1 MHLQR
6 LAQDKARL
14 GHRPVVGV
22 NDQQDP
28 VDHLEDAFDFTAE
41 IGVSGRVDNIDARIA
56 VADGGVFRQD
66 GDTALALQV
75 VGVHDL
81 ADHLFVV
88 PKHAALPKQGVDDRG
103 LAVVDMGD
111 DRNVAQLVHLF
122 DHVLVSV
129 LPNVPPVRIM

>member
-22 NDQQDP
+22 DDQQNA

-41 IGVSGRVDNIDARIA
+41 IGVSGCVNNIDACIA
-56 VADGGVFRQD
+56 VANGGVFRQD
-66 GDTALALQV
+66 GDTALAFQV
-75 VGVHDL
+75 VRVHDL
-81 ADHLFVV
+81 ADHLFVF

-111 DRNVAQLVHLF
+111 DRNVTQLVHLF

-129 LPNVPPVRIM
+129 LPDVSPERLM